1 MAATTMPPPLLL
13 VAAAALIAVVTA
25 TVAAGAGEGPAC
37 DTAHCGRGQCVEQ
50 PGPLGLDTFRCDC
63 DAGWSNMFAFLPA
76 SPCTIPKCTFD
87 SACFNI
93 TFNFP
98 RGFPLTDPC
107 VAINCGSGGECVK
120 EEGLSY
126 HCACSP
132 GFVNMF
138 NLTMF
143 PCIKNCAFGKDCS
156 ALGLSPPGSPPP
168 PPPPSPSSSSP
179 ATPGND
185 SHDSSGHP
193 SSPKGNA
200 STVATS
206 TTSLGYT
213 ITRFFT

>member
-76 SPCTIPKCTFD
+76 SPCTIPK
-87 SACFNI
+87 S
-93 TFNFP
+93 
-98 RGFPLTDPC
+98 C

-156 ALGLSPPGSPPP
+156 AQGLSPPGSPPP

-179 ATPGND
+179 ATPGSVPSD
-185 SHDSSGHP
+185 SLVQLLLLLS
-193 SSPKGNA
+193 
-200 STVATS
+200 VAMAH
-206 TTSLGYT
+206 
-213 ITRFFT
+213 II